1 MDVLKILYP
10 DRCPGCDRAL
20 PIKSPLG
27 FCEACTEKLIVLE
40 EPLCPLCGRKVLK
53 QEGLCKDCRT
63 TERSF
68 DAGRALYGYS
78 SVTEGIYRFKY
89 MNRFPYAKAY
99 AREIVKYLGDWLEI
113 IKPDVLIPVPLNK
126 KRLIKR
132 GYNQAEELAIEIS
145 LLTGIPVNSTSLVRI
160 KNTTPQKT
168 EGKKGRLSNMKK
180 AFIVKENV
188 VKFRRV
194 VLIDDIFTTGS
205 TIDACAR
212 ELKDAGVERVYF
224 LTLARAGE

>member
-1 MDVLKILYP
+1 MDLLKILYP
-10 DRCPGCDRAL
+10 ERCPGCDAAL
-20 PIKSPLG
+20 PLKSELG
-27 FCEACTEKLIVLE
+27 FCKECTEKLIVLK
-40 EPLCPLCGRKVLK
+40 EPLCEVCGRKVK
-53 QEGLCKDCRT
+53 TFGEICKDCLT
-63 TERSF
+63 KERFF
-68 DAGRALYGYS
+68 DGGRALYGYS

-99 AREIVKYLGDWLEI
+99 AKEINRYLSEWLSI
-113 IKPDVLIPVPLNK
+113 INPDVLIPVPLNK

-205 TIDACAR
+205 TIDACAK
-212 ELKDAGVERVYF
+212 ELKAAGVEKVYF